1 MIINRILIKSLS
13 RAVKQYPVLFITG
26 PRQSGKTTISKKVF
40 NKFIYKNLE
49 DPETRLF
56 AKNDP
61 KNFLSQADKIIID
74 EIQRV
79 PELLSYIQVMIDAD
93 NKKKFVITGSQNI
106 LVSQKVSQSL
116 AGRVAIFN
124 LLPFSFKEIINTSF
138 GKKDIYEQVIYGFY
152 PRIYDKLLDPIE
164 WFPNYIQTYLER
176 DVREIKNIS
185 SLIDFQRFLKLCA
198 GRTGQILNLSSLA
211 NDLGA
216 AVNTIK
222 GWLSVLE
229 ATFIIY
235 LVPPFYKNFN
245 KRIIK
250 SPKLYFYDTGLV
262 CSLLAIKNEDQLKTH
277 PLYGNIF
284 ETLCVS
290 EVVKQNYN
298 NNLHINFYYWRDKS
312 GNEVDLLYEKNNKI
326 NAVEIKSS
334 STFSQEFIKELN
346 YLERITKDEINKKV
360 IYSSMKNT
368 RYKDVLL
375 QGWRN
380 IKI

>member
-1 MIINRILIKSLS
+1 
-13 RAVKQYPVLFITG
+13 
-26 PRQSGKTTISKKVF
+26 
-40 NKFIYKNLE
+40 
-49 DPETRLF
+49 LF

>member
-1 MIINRILIKSLS
+1 MIIDRILVKSLS
-13 RAVKQYPVLFITG
+13 KAVKQYSVLFITG

-61 KNFLSQADKIIID
+61 KNFLTQSNKVIID

-79 PELLSYIQVMIDAD
+79 PELLSYIQVITDAD

-106 LVSQKVSQSL
+106 LVSQKISQSL

-124 LLPFSFKEIINTSF
+124 LLPFSFEEIINTDF
-138 GKKDIYEQVIYGFY
+138 GKKDIYKQIIYGFY
-152 PRIYDKLLDPIE
+152 PRVYDRLLNPVE

-185 SLIDFQRFLKLCA
+185 SLTDFQRFLKLCA

-211 NDLGA
+211 NDLGT

-229 ATFIIY
+229 ATYIIY
-235 LVPPFYKNFN
+235 LVPPFYRNFN
-245 KRIIK
+245 KRITK

-277 PLYGNIF
+277 PLYGYIF

-312 GNEVDLLYEKNNKI
+312 GNEVDLLYEKDSKI
-326 NAVEIKSS
+326 NAIEVKSS

-346 YLERITKDEINKKV
+346 YLERITKEKINKRI
-360 IYSSMKNT
+360 IYSSMKDN

>member
-1 MIINRILIKSLS
+1 MIIKRLLKKPIGRAIKNYS
-13 RAVKQYPVLFITG
+13 VVFITG
-26 PRQSGKTTISKKVF
+26 PRQSGKTTLAKEIFSGF
-40 NKFIYKNLE
+40 SYKNLE
-49 DPETRLF
+49 DPETRLI
-56 AKNDP
+56 AKTDP
-61 KNFLSQADKIIID
+61 KNFLSQADKLIID
-74 EIQRV
+74 EIQKV
-79 PELLSYIQVMIDAD
+79 PELLSYIQVMTDAD
-93 NKKKFVITGSQNI
+93 DKKKFVITGSQNI
-106 LVSQKVSQSL
+106 LVSQKISQSL

-124 LLPFSFKEIINTSF
+124 LLPFSFEETIDTSF
-138 GKKDIYEQVIYGFY
+138 EKKDIYEQVIYGFY
-152 PRIYDKLLDPIE
+152 PRLYDRLLNPIE
-164 WFPNYIQTYLER
+164 WYPNYIQTYLER

-198 GRTGQILNLSSLA
+198 GRTGQILNLSSFA
-211 NDLGA
+211 NDLGT

-298 NNLHINFYYWRDKS
+298 NNLHIDFYYWRDKS
-312 GNEVDLLYEKNNKI
+312 GNEIDLLYEKDNKI
-326 NAVEIKSS
+326 NAIEIKSS

-346 YLERITKDEINKKV
+346 YLEKITKDKINKKI
-360 IYSSMKNT
+360 IYSSMKDIH
-368 RYKDVLL
+368 YKDVLL
-375 QGWRN
+375 QGWKN

>member
-1 MIINRILIKSLS
+1 
-13 RAVKQYPVLFITG
+13 TG
-26 PRQSGKTTISKKVF
+26 PRQSGKTTISKELFSKY
-40 NKFIYKNLE
+40 IYKNLE

-56 AKNDP
+56 AKNDA
-61 KNFLSQADKIIID
+61 KNFLSQANKMIID

-79 PELLSYIQVMIDAD
+79 PELLSYIQVMTDTD
-93 NKKKFVITGSQNI
+93 SKKRFVITGSQNI
-106 LVSQKVSQSL
+106 LVSQKISQSL

-124 LLPFSFKEIINTSF
+124 LLPFAFEEIINTSF
-138 GKKDIYEQVIYGFY
+138 EKKDIYKQIIFGFY
-152 PRIYDKLLDPIE
+152 PRVYDRSLNPIE

-185 SLIDFQRFLKLCA
+185 SLTDFQRFLKLCA

-211 NDLGA
+211 NDLGT

-222 GWLSVLE
+222 GWISILE
-229 ATFIIY
+229 ATYIIY

-262 CSLLAIKNEDQLKTH
+262 CSLLAIRNEDQLKTH

-284 ETLCVS
+284 ETFCVS

-298 NNLHINFYYWRDKS
+298 NNLNISFYYWRDKS
-312 GNEVDLLYEKNNKI
+312 GNEVDLLYEKNNRI
-326 NAVEIKSS
+326 NAIEIKSS
-334 STFSQEFIKELN
+334 GTFSQDFIKELN
-346 YLERITKDEINKKV
+346 YLERITENKINKKV
-360 IYSSMKNT
+360 IYSST
-368 RYKDVLL
+368 EDARYKDVVL

-380 IKI
+380 IRI